1 MAKLRRNHQ
10 NSKHQ
15 GGTLMRY
22 ITFAVGTVVMLWLL
36 SKNMDS
42 LFADKSVEPVDNY
55 EIPVSTSTDD
65 RYYLPKGSSGEV
77 VHHKHYSL
85 SYREKH
91 EQAEWV
97 AYELTKASLKK
108 PNVKRAKRFNPDY
121 DVSTR
126 SAYHRDY
133 SRSGY
138 TRGHLAPAGDMAF
151 DEQAMKESFL
161 MSNMSPQTRSFNNGI
176 WKELEETV
184 RDWAYKNKRVYIVT
198 GPLLDRKYIKR
209 IGKDN
214 KVSVPSAFYKAIL
227 DIDNP
232 ERKGIAFIIPHET
245 SDRPLSEYAVT
256 IDELEKELGYD
267 LYADLISTELQDKIE
282 SQIDLK
288 KWKFSDKRYQSRVSK
303 WNHE

>member
-1 MAKLRRNHQ
+1 
-10 NSKHQ
+10 
-15 GGTLMRY
+15 MRY

-77 VHHKHYSL
+77 VHHKYYSL

-121 DVSTR
+121 EVSTR

-232 ERKGIAFIIPHET
+232 ERKGIAFIVPHET

-288 KWKFSDKRYQSRVSK
+288 KWKFSDKRFQSRVSK